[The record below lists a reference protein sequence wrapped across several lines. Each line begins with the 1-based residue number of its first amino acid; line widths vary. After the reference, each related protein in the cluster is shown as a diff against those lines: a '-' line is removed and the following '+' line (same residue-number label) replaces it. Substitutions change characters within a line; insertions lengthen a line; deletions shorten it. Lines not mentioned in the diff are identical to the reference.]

1 MSDRF
6 DTLLR
11 EVIHDLAA
19 EGDLVRPEDRDR
31 RRFALDATDRAYQH
45 RDRRRASLVGVVA
58 LVFALAVGVPYGLS
72 FTRADGARGPE
83 AGASPTSDVIV
94 GPDGVPT
101 HVITDMT
108 RPIEL
113 VDGWYVLGN
122 KYVLDWPNKTYAK
135 VGGQSIQPSPNG
147 QWVLARSSA
156 DYFAFRVTD
165 LRTGR
170 ARTYTQDA
178 VIGEPQWSPDGKR
191 LLFSKPPVGEQ
202 PFRTLVAI
210 VLDVETWEST
220 TTLLD
225 VRGLTCTEADCQLT
239 WLPSG
244 TEIAI
249 TLAHKGGGE
258 YLPPVP
264 FGIQTFTLDGAR
276 ARSLPIAGAPTGP
289 GSWSPDD
296 RYVVVRGVSADG
308 REHESHLVEV
318 ATGTVVRRI
327 AGYFVQA
334 AWVDND
340 HMLVWAVTPKDP
352 DEWILEVTLQSRDGA
367 VLERWQ
373 PPAEITF
380 WPTGPTGPMAARL
393 EE

>member
-1 MSDRF
+1 MTDRL

-19 EGDLVRPEDRDR
+19 EGDLVRAENPSR
-31 RRFALDATDRAYQH
+31 RRFALEATDRGFRH
-45 RDRRRASLVGVVA
+45 RNRRRASLVGVAA
-58 LVFALAVGVPYGLS
+58 LVLALALGVPYGLGL
-72 FTRADGARGPE
+72 TRGDARNIEP
-83 AGASPTSDVIV
+83 GASPTGDITI

-101 HVITDMT
+101 HVITDKT

-122 KYVLDWPNKTYAK
+122 QHVLDWPNKTYTR
-135 VGGQSIQPSPNG
+135 VGGQGVQASPNG
-147 QWVLARSSA
+147 QWVVARSSA
-156 DYFAFRVTD
+156 DYSLFRVTN
-165 LRTGR
+165 LRTGQI
-170 ARTYTQDA
+170 RTYTQNA
-178 VIGEPQWSPDGKR
+178 VIAEPRWSPDGNR
-191 LLFSKPPVGEQ
+191 LLFSKPPIGE
-202 PFRTLVAI
+202 PPSRTLVAI
-210 VLDVETWEST
+210 VLDVETWQLT
-220 TTLLD
+220 TTVLD
-225 VRGLTCTEADCQLT
+225 VRGLTCGEVDCELS

-249 TLAHKGGGE
+249 TLAHRGGGE
-258 YLPPVP
+258 YLPPLP

-276 ARSLPIAGAPTGP
+276 ARSLPIAGTPTGP
-289 GSWSPDD
+289 ASWSPDE

-308 REHESHLVEV
+308 RETEGHLVDA
-318 ATGTVVRRI
+318 ATGTVVRRM

-334 AWVDND
+334 AWIDND
-340 HMLVWAVTPKDP
+340 RMLVWALSPRGA
-352 DEWILEVTLQSRDGA
+352 DEWNYEVTLQTRDGA

-380 WPTGPTGPMAARL
+380 YPAGPVGPLAARL

>member
-1 MSDRF
+1 MTDRL

-19 EGDLVRPEDRDR
+19 EGDLVRAEDRDR
-31 RRFALDATDRAYQH
+31 HRFALDAADRGCQH
-45 RDRRRASLVGVVA
+45 RNRRRASLVGVVA
-58 LVFALAVGVPYGLS
+58 LVLALALGIPYGLGL
-72 FTRADGARGPE
+72 TRTDGRSIEP
-83 AGASPTSDVIV
+83 GASPSSNVTI

-101 HVITDMT
+101 HVITDKT

-122 KYVLDWPNKTYAK
+122 THVLDWPNKTYTR
-135 VGGQSIQPSPNG
+135 VGGQGVQVSPNG
-147 QWVLARSSA
+147 EWVLARSSA
-156 DYFAFRVTD
+156 DYFNFRVTN
-165 LRTGR
+165 LRTGQV
-170 ARTYTQDA
+170 RTYTQDA
-178 VIGEPQWSPDGKR
+178 VIGEPQWSPDGER
-191 LLFSKPPVGEQ
+191 LLFSKPPIGEQ

-210 VLDVETWEST
+210 VLDVEAWKLT

-225 VRGLTCTEADCQLT
+225 VRGLTCGEVDCQLS

-244 TEIAI
+244 TEIAL

-276 ARSLPIAGAPTGP
+276 ARSLPIAGTPTGP
-289 GSWSPDD
+289 ESWSPDAG
-296 RYVVVRGVSADG
+296 YVVVRGVSADG
-308 REHESHLVEV
+308 REIEGHLVEA
-318 ATGTVVRRI
+318 ATGAVVRRM
-327 AGYFVQA
+327 ALYFVQA

-340 HMLVWAVTPKDP
+340 FMLVWALTPRGP
-352 DEWILEVTLQSRDGA
+352 DEWNYEVTLQTRDGA

-373 PPAEITF
+373 PPPEITF
-380 WPTGPTGPMAARL
+380 YPAGPVGPLAARL
-393 EE
+393 EG